1 MGYKLVLFCITN
13 SFNYMILMNKHA
25 LELVNGFKTHVGAL
39 IYKYYMYYVY
49 KVIIFFLVCSKQ
61 NKPINQFHILIIY

>member
-1 MGYKLVLFCITN
+1 
-13 SFNYMILMNKHA
+13 MNKHA